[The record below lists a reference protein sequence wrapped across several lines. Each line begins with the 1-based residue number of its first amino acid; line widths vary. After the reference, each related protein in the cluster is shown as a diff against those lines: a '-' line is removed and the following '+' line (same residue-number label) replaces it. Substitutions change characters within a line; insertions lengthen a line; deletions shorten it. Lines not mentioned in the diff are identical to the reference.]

1 MVCKIADIVVEFLN
15 VPPEA
20 ESRFMPFKT
29 DGQPQIS
36 LAITEED
43 IDYETQ
49 LVNGNCTRLN
59 SILTAYLRKLVECF
73 VNFDILLLHASLID
87 VCGVGVAFL
96 APSGTGK
103 TTHTLLWKKLL
114 GEKVTVINGDKPFVR
129 FLENQKFPIGYGT
142 PWKGKER
149 LGNTS
154 KIPIEHLCFIERAE
168 SNSCE
173 RLEAKDVIELFFK
186 QLNIQRNSA
195 QSVSKGLKFSDNF
208 LKQVAVWKIK
218 CNMDIEAAEV
228 AYNTILGEFA

>member
-20 ESRFMPFKT
+20 ESRFVPFKT
-29 DGQPQIS
+29 EGQPQIS

-49 LVNGNCTRLN
+49 HVNGNCTRLN
-59 SILTAYLRKLVECF
+59 SILVAYLRKLVECF

-154 KIPIEHLCFIERAE
+154 KVTIKHLCFIERAE
-168 SNSCE
+168 TNSCE
-173 RLEAKDVIELFFK
+173 KIDAKCITQLLFK
-186 QLNIQRNSA
+186 QLHIPKNSA
-195 QSVSKGLKFSDNF
+195 QSISKGLKFTNKF
-208 LKQVAVWKIK
+208 LSSVTVWKIK